1 MSVRSRSAKVFL
13 ERAGVRRTL
22 RPPLP
27 TAAPGL
33 APVLTVRVAAPLPLA
48 EYQAVTLGNP
58 PPDRG
63 ASAEWPHGSR

>member
-1 MSVRSRSAKVFL
+1 MAVRSRSAKAFL

-27 TAAPGL
+27 TAAPGV
-33 APVLTVRVAAPLPLA
+33 APVLRVGVSAPLPLA
-48 EYQAVTLGNP
+48 EYQAVTLGSP

-63 ASAEWPHGSR
+63 VTAEWPHGSR